1 MSAKHCVLVID
12 QGTTSSRAIVFDQ
25 GPGIVSVAQL
35 ELPQIYPDDGWV
47 EHDPESIWNTVLSVS
62 RQAFRD
68 AEERG
73 YRVVAIGITNQRET
87 TVVWDRS
94 TGEVIYNAINWQ
106 DRRTSGMCR
115 DLREQNLEPSI
126 QAKTGLLLDP
136 YFSATKLSWILNH
149 VEGARQKADKGE
161 LAFGTVDCFLLW
173 RLTSGQSHTTD
184 ATNASRTSLYNIHT
198 GIWDRE
204 LLDIFQIPESMLP
217 EVFDCEALF
226 GETDSAI
233 FGRSIPVTGV
243 AGDQQAASIGQCCFE
258 QGDIKSTYGT
268 GCFVL
273 VNSGDTALVS
283 KNRMLTT
290 VAYQIDGKTTYALEG
305 SIFMAGAAVQWL
317 RDGLGIIKSSAET
330 EKMAES
336 MDSNAGVYLVP
347 AFTGLG
353 VPYWE
358 PDVRGAIFGLTRA
371 TGRKEIVRAT
381 LESICYQTADL
392 FTALAKD
399 GIAPKTLRVDGGM
412 VANNWL
418 LQFLANIL
426 DMEVCRPEILET
438 TALGAAYLAG
448 GKIGLYGSFEELAKH
463 WCPETEFS
471 PKLGSEEREK
481 LLSGWHDAV
490 GRVIS
495 PGSH

>member
-1 MSAKHCVLVID
+1 
-12 QGTTSSRAIVFDQ
+12 
-25 GPGIVSVAQL
+25 
-35 ELPQIYPDDGWV
+35 
-47 EHDPESIWNTVLSVS
+47 
-62 RQAFRD
+62 
-68 AEERG
+68 
-73 YRVVAIGITNQRET
+73 
-87 TVVWDRS
+87 
-94 TGEVIYNAINWQ
+94 
-106 DRRTSGMCR
+106 
-115 DLREQNLEPSI
+115 
-126 QAKTGLLLDP
+126 
-136 YFSATKLSWILNH
+136 
-149 VEGARQKADKGE
+149 
-161 LAFGTVDCFLLW
+161 
-173 RLTSGQSHTTD
+173 
-184 ATNASRTSLYNIHT
+184 HT
-198 GIWDRE
+198 GIWDKE

-217 EVFDCEALF
+217 EVLDCEALF
-226 GETDSAI
+226 GETDNAI
-233 FGRSIPVTGV
+233 FGRSIPVTGI

-273 VNSGDTALVS
+273 VNSGDTALAS

-317 RDGLGIIKSSAET
+317 RDGLGIIENSAET
-330 EKMAES
+330 EKMAGS
-336 MDSNAGVYLVP
+336 LDGNAGVYLVP

-412 VANNWL
+412 VTNNWL

-426 DMEVCRPEILET
+426 DIEVCRPGIMET

-448 GKIGLYGSFEELAKH
+448 QKTGLYGSFEELEKR

-471 PKLGSEEREK
+471 PKLG
-481 LLSGWHDAV
+481 
-490 GRVIS
+490 
-495 PGSH
+495 